1 MNHQVLHFASPE
13 AVVVC
18 VHGWPG
24 FITGPFVGA
33 RFDRMRMRLGVRD
46 ALVARDIKGGVG
58 WTGYLCCPFGVG
70 TAEAVSPMNRISSI
84 SPHGTVE
91 PKRLL
96 MSGPGRDA
104 HA

>member
-24 FITGPFVGA
+24 FGTGPFVGA

-46 ALVARDIKGGVG
+46 ALVARHIKGGVG
-58 WTGYLCCPFGVG
+58 WFGCLCWSVGVG
-70 TAEAVSPMNRISSI
+70 TAVVVSPMNRISRI
-84 SPHGTVE
+84 SPHGTTE
-91 PKRLL
+91 PRRLL
-96 MSGPGRDA
+96 MSGPSRDA